1 MRRRAVSRETSPV
14 TSLRDVNAHCLTTRD
29 GGGQI
34 GARTAAYTYSW
45 EYRKTKTGH
54 AIDGLVISVGTQNAT
69 TSAEP
74 IILGTRPG
82 EVSQS
87 PPVLVLGGNTERDL
101 LSEGLSLLS
110 KPRFDSLKPNEVLR
124 AI

>member
-1 MRRRAVSRETSPV
+1 MRRRPVSRETSPV
-14 TSLRDVNAHCLTTRD
+14 TSLQDVNAHCLTTRD

-54 AIDGLVISVGTQNAT
+54 AIDGLVISVCTQNAT

-74 IILGTRPG
+74 IVLGTRPG

-87 PPVLVLGGNTERDL
+87 SPPVLVLGTNTER
-101 LSEGLSLLS
+101 
-110 KPRFDSLKPNEVLR
+110 PALR
-124 AI
+124 GIVTSFQS